1 MGDVPTPLVF
11 VQPASEVPL
20 NVCLYGPTGAGKSVG
35 ACSAPGPVLV
45 LNSDRESALRFAR
58 KRFGEDKLHE
68 VPYRNS
74 ETLQAITQ
82 YVKSG
87 DSDEKTIVIDTFGE
101 IYEQLV
107 HEIGGI
113 VPPIQA
119 YQKVQGILKDF
130 VRDLRNSGKHVV
142 FVCHEQIDDSEEG
155 GALRRPMAG
164 GQKLPEWLMGKMSIV
179 AYCTAIPGE
188 KETDP
193 VRYVGQL
200 VQAKGRRAKDDSGA
214 LGPWRELD
222 LTEWF
227 AAIDA
232 AYAQTDLPWEQPKTE
247 TTQTV
252 KETLT

>member
-1 MGDVPTPLVF
+1 MGDVPTPLMF
-11 VQPASEVPL
+11 VEPSGQVPL
-20 NVCLYGPTGAGKSVG
+20 NVCLYGPTGSGKTTA

-45 LNSDRESALRFAR
+45 VNSDRQSALRFSRR
-58 KRFGEDKLHE
+58 KQGNEHIHE
-68 VPYRNS
+68 VPYRSSDTLKAVTAHVQDETS
-74 ETLQAITQ
+74 E
-82 YVKSG
+82 
-87 DSDEKTIVIDTFGE
+87 ERTIVVDTFGE

-107 HEIGGI
+107 YEIGGL

-130 VRDLRNSGKHVV
+130 VRDLRNTGQHLVL
-142 FVCHEQIDDSEEG
+142 VCHEQVDDSEEG

-179 AYCTAIPGE
+179 SYCSAIPGE
-188 KETDP
+188 RETDP
-193 VRYVGQL
+193 IRYVGQL
-200 VQAKGRRAKDDSGA
+200 VQARGRRAKDDSGA

-232 AYAQTDLPWEQPKTE
+232 AYAQENTELPWEPE
-247 TTQTV
+247 AAV